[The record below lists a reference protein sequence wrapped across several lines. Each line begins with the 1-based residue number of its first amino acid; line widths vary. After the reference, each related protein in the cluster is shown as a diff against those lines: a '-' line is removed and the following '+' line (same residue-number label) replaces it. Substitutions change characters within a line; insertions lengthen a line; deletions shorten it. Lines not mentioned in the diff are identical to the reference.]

1 MKQNTIFQINKQEG
15 IGLKYCK
22 DSKTFIEYSNDLDD
36 IYRIIEKYNL
46 HKEHKIL
53 ILLDDMIKDMLS
65 NKKLIQ

>member
-15 IGLKYCK
+15 IGLKY
-22 DSKTFIEYSNDLDD
+22 SKTFIEYTNDLDD